1 MKGQKGQVIV
11 EFAVVLPFFLML
23 AFLVIH
29 SGLLFA
35 DYMNLSNVA
44 RSSAREAALQG
55 TAAYADIREH
65 YRTNTHLIS
74 NLYTWDEGDNGF
86 QFAEGDVSNSVQVRI
101 TTTLNEE
108 FPGVRA
114 LDWFGLRLPRTY
126 EIQYSMH
133 DETAGT

>member
-1 MKGQKGQVIV
+1 MKEQKGQVFV
-11 EFAVVLPFFLML
+11 EFAIVLPLFLML

-55 TAAYADIREH
+55 AGAYAEIQEH
-65 YRTNTHLIS
+65 YRTNTHLIT
-74 NLYTWDEGDNGF
+74 NLYTWDAGDDGF
-86 QFAEGDVSNSVQVRI
+86 QFAAGDVPNSVRVTI
-101 TTTLNEE
+101 TTTLNED

-114 LDWFGLRLPRTY
+114 LDWFGLALPRTY

-133 DETAGT
+133 DETAGS